1 MKMVIKNRIFNSEQ
15 LNRNALIVIFSALFI
30 VIDLMLNRLVL
41 KANLNELEKYGLE
54 RSSKF
59 ISSNVYLLNETKS
72 DKSLIQKAASNNF
85 KLMKKLMEPPAGN
98 WIHEPLGH
106 FLLHKILIPIIPTSF
121 VSYRNLGNFITSLC
135 LLSFLPIFVFLII
148 GLNNISYRRL
158 ACCLFQMRNVL
169 DYMDGNLIRL
179 DENIL
184 VYENNSDYGRLFD
197 EYGSRFPSIALLG
210 GSYVFIFFGLNVEN
224 NELKNTGCFF
234 SNMYKVIRWLRKK
247 LGLVNNNFNLAT
259 VNGGLLKEIYFKMI
273 MFIVYIILAGIIWNH
288 VYDENLMFYGDYIQI
303 DGVCLI
309 LNFLSRNYS

>member
-85 KLMKKLMEPPAGN
+85 KLMKELMEPPAGN

-121 VSYRNLGNFITSLC
+121 ISYRNLGNFITSLC
-135 LLSFLPIFVFLII
+135 LLSFLPIFVF
-148 GLNNISYRRL
+148 
-158 ACCLFQMRNVL
+158 
-169 DYMDGNLIRL
+169 
-179 DENIL
+179 
-184 VYENNSDYGRLFD
+184 
-197 EYGSRFPSIALLG
+197 
-210 GSYVFIFFGLNVEN
+210 
-224 NELKNTGCFF
+224 
-234 SNMYKVIRWLRKK
+234 
-247 LGLVNNNFNLAT
+247 
-259 VNGGLLKEIYFKMI
+259 
-273 MFIVYIILAGIIWNH
+273 
-288 VYDENLMFYGDYIQI
+288 
-303 DGVCLI
+303 
-309 LNFLSRNYS
+309 